1 MVSGELRGKTVMVF
15 VTGYYLLEHPY
26 DRAVVDFVREI
37 KGAGAKVLFDPGP
50 LVSKVDRSVLS
61 AMIEVA
67 DIMTP
72 NEEELAEIA
81 ALLGETW
88 GQVHCPTKKFH
99 PSFKGLNPG

>member
-1 MVSGELRGKTVMVF
+1 MVSGELRGKTAKVF

-26 DRAVVDFVREI
+26 DRAVVDFVREM

-50 LVSKVDRSVLS
+50 LVSKMDRSVLS

-72 NEEELAEIA
+72 NEEN
-81 ALLGETW
+81 GTW